1 MENTIWAF
9 NKHLCSNMFK
19 MELITYTWNLKYGT
33 NELIYKTETDSGI
46 ENRPMVA
53 KEEKGKR
60 EMDGECGVRV
70 DKQQNPDI

>member
-19 MELITYTWNLKYGT
+19 MELITYTWNLKYST

-46 ENRPMVA
+46 EDRPVVA
-53 KEEKGKR
+53 KE
-60 EMDGECGVRV
+60 
-70 DKQQNPDI
+70 